1 MSAPDIVV
9 ATAARWVEKA
19 EGDLVTARNNIQAK
33 TPGPTDSTCF
43 HAQQS
48 AEKYLKAFLIQA
60 GVDSP
65 FTHNLAK
72 LAELC
77 AGIDAS
83 FRSLI
88 SVVESLTPY
97 AVEMRYD
104 SEFWPDE
111 EVARDARSR
120 ALAVRDFVLRR
131 LPGS

>member
-1 MSAPDIVV
+1 MKD
-9 ATAARWVEKA
+9 KA
-19 EGDLVTARNNIQAK
+19 ELVKGWLRKAQSDITAMDASLNA
-33 TPGPTDSTCF
+33 GALDAACF

-77 AGIDAS
+77 AGIDTS

-97 AVEMRYD
+97 AVEMRHD

-120 ALAVRDFVLRR
+120 ALAVSDFVLRR

>member
-1 MSAPDIVV
+1 MKD
-9 ATAARWVEKA
+9 KA
-19 EGDLVTARNNIQAK
+19 ELVKGWLRKAQSDITAMDASLEA
-33 TPGPTDSTCF
+33 GALDAACF